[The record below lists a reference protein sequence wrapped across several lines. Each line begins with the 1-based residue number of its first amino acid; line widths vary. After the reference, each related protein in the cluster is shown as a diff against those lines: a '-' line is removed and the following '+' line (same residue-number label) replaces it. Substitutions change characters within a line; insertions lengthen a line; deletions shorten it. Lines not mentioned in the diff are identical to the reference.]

1 MNGKTDESGHGF
13 FGGLLTRALGLLQPE
28 KMRGQKWPLWIG
40 VLGAAVLL
48 ALGIWDD
55 TQADAPAAE
64 AQQNVVFA
72 AEVYEKTLEDRLTA
86 LLLQVEGA
94 GEVTVM
100 VTLESGMQAVY
111 AQTIQQSTDTSKTQ
125 QEETSERSS
134 YSAEYVLVESGGD
147 KQALTETTL
156 QPTVKGV
163 AVVCTGAQDVHVVS
177 RITELV
183 STVLGIPSNRICVTN

>member
-1 MNGKTDESGHGF
+1 MNGKTDESGRGF
-13 FGGLLTRALGLLQPE
+13 FGRMLNHVLGLLQPE
-28 KMRGQKWPLWIG
+28 KMRGQKWPLWVG

-48 ALGIWDD
+48 VLGAWDD
-55 TQADAPAAE
+55 VQAE
-64 AQQNVVFA
+64 APMLEVQQNTVFA
-72 AEVYEKTLEDRLTA
+72 AEIYEKTLEDRLTA

-111 AQTIQQSTDTSKTQ
+111 AQTVQQSTDTSKTQ
-125 QEETSERSS
+125 QEEMSERSS

-163 AVVCTGAQDVHVVS
+163 AVVCTGAEDVHVVS